1 MCSGKPA
8 CGVGGGGVGGAGCT
22 AAIGSCSG
30 RRIAVRGL
38 GEGLV
43 RKRRVVGGGVGVRE
57 VGVEAERRAWCPQV
71 IAIRSTAGERKN
83 DAAV

>member
-1 MCSGKPA
+1 M
-8 CGVGGGGVGGAGCT
+8 
-22 AAIGSCSG
+22 
-30 RRIAVRGL
+30 
-38 GEGLV
+38 

-57 VGVEAERRAWCPQV
+57 VDVEAERRAWCPQV

>member
-1 MCSGKPA
+1 MLGKACVRSG
-8 CGVGGGGVGGAGCT
+8 GRVGGGAGCT

-43 RKRRVVGGGVGVRE
+43 RQRRVVGGGFGVRE

-71 IAIRSTAGERKN
+71 IAIGGTAEEREK

>member
-1 MCSGKPA
+1 MCSGKPV
-8 CGVGGGGVGGAGCT
+8 CGVGGGGGGGGAGCT
-22 AAIGSCSG
+22 AIGSCSG

-38 GEGLV
+38 GGLV
-43 RKRRVVGGGVGVRE
+43 RRRRVVGGGVGVRE

-71 IAIRSTAGERKN
+71 IAIGGTAEEREN

>member
-1 MCSGKPA
+1 MLGKACVRSGGRGA
-8 CGVGGGGVGGAGCT
+8 SGAGCT

-71 IAIRSTAGERKN
+71 IAIRGTAGERKN